1 MFRFFFKV
9 LKNIRLPLISPSY
22 LRHVIEALDVVKES
36 PECLEFIS
44 EAKER
49 LVIPYCSTGRP
60 RRTTG
65 RLPHACISCSNRKK
79 GFSILP

>member
-1 MFRFFFKV
+1 MFFLFYKV

-22 LRHVIEALDVVKES
+22 LRHVMEALDGVKEY
-36 PECLEFIS
+36 PGCQKFIS

-49 LVIPYCSTGRP
+49 LVVPYCSTGRP

-65 RLPHACISCSNRKK
+65 RLPQTCMYCSK
-79 GFSILP
+79 